1 MKRSEFYESYWHR
14 ARNIP
19 AEQIFELARR
29 KEKLQGALTSL
40 PKGAPVLDAGCGSGE
55 FSAFM
60 VDLGFSVSSIDI
72 SATAVEHASKRC
84 PEATFK
90 VASLDAEL
98 PFDDGTFAAVWCTEV
113 IEHVFHVH
121 GALAE
126 LNRVI
131 RPGGRL
137 VLTTPY
143 HGLLKNLVIALLRFE
158 KHYHPY
164 LSHIRFFTRRSL
176 RMCMDHA
183 GFSVVTWSGFGWFRP
198 LWKSHFVVAQKAGPS
213 GPAPEITG

>member
-1 MKRSEFYESYWHR
+1 MKIFEFYESYWHR
-14 ARNIP
+14 AATIP
-19 AEQIFELARR
+19 VDHIFELAKR
-29 KEKLQGALTSL
+29 KEKLQEALTSL
-40 PKGAPVLDAGCGSGE
+40 PKGASVLDAGCGSGE

-60 VDLGFSVSSIDI
+60 VELGFSVSSIDI
-72 SATAVEHASKRC
+72 SSTAVAHAQERC
-84 PEATFK
+84 PKANFR
-90 VASLDAEL
+90 VASLDNEL
-98 PFDDGTFAAVWCTEV
+98 PFDDGAFAAVWCTEV
-113 IEHVFHVH
+113 IEHVFDVYR
-121 GALAE
+121 ALAE

-143 HGLLKNLVIALLRFE
+143 HGLFKNMVITLLHFE

-176 RMCMDHA
+176 GMCLEQA
-183 GFSVVTWSGFGWFRP
+183 GFAVETWGGFGWFWP
-198 LWKSHFVVAQKAGPS
+198 LWKSHFVVAKKTGPP